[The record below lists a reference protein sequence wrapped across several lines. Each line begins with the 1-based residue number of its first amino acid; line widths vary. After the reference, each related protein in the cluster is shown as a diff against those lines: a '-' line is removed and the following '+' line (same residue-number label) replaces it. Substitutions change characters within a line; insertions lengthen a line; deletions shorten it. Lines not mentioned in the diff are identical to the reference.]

1 MKTRLVALLMR
12 LYPTAWRNEYGAE
25 LTSMLQG
32 RPLTTRV
39 VSDVVLS
46 AMWQRMRAVD
56 LATWVGLGLMFV
68 TIGAIASNIV
78 APPPHIWSPGLPRGA
93 QPRFAEYIALLQRP
107 LHSEF
112 YVLVLAG
119 IGFWAALRGKTSPG
133 CAAIRVSMIASC
145 PLVLVGLLMMSGGL
159 GYSELG
165 PGQASTTFDERGIL
179 YTFYKGFQQIPG
191 PAPLVMLLSPL
202 LRLPGAW
209 MWGSIGGW
217 LGRQCAGWWRRPVR
231 A

>member
-1 MKTRLVALLMR
+1 MKTRLVSWLMR
-12 LYPTAWRNEYGAE
+12 LYPKAWRNEYGSE
-25 LTSMLQG
+25 LADLLRA
-32 RPLTTRV
+32 RPLTVRV
-39 VSDVVLS
+39 CSNVVWS
-46 AMWQRMRAVD
+46 ALWQHARASQG
-56 LATWVGLGLMFV
+56 ASWVGLGLMLV

-78 APPPHIWSPGLPRGA
+78 EPPPHIWSPELPRGE
-93 QPRFAEYIALLQRP
+93 QPGFAEYIALLQRP

-112 YVLVLAG
+112 YVIVLAA
-119 IGFWAALRGKTSPG
+119 IGFWTALRGKTSPG
-133 CAAIRVSMIASC
+133 RAAIRVSMIASV
-145 PLVLVGLLMMSGGL
+145 PLVLVGLLMVSGVL
-159 GYSELG
+159 GYSELN

-217 LGRQCAGWWRRPVR
+217 LGHKYAGWRRPVR